1 MNESRDQIGLRKDVI
16 QTLRSQARQGANVR
30 QLVATIVESLQ
41 LREHRVIPVVSYLTG
56 AFCLPLPTVLPVR
69 EWMGTEND
77 EEIDALILPAIEKAR
92 IKWEGEEQNGLAGE
106 TARASDAA
114 TS

>member
-1 MNESRDQIGLRKDVI
+1 
-16 QTLRSQARQGANVR
+16 
-30 QLVATIVESLQ
+30 
-41 LREHRVIPVVSYLTG
+41 
-56 AFCLPLPTVLPVR
+56 
-69 EWMGTEND
+69 MGTEND